1 MQFNTK
7 ELRKRIKNFNDILN
21 TRKGYILAGIHVGF
35 FMWVFSSLT
44 FIYRGQNLTSALLS
58 SIIWGIAWSIPMFL
72 GGICREWLKND
83 KKTKELSKNDKHN
96 KQN

>member
-1 MQFNTK
+1 MK
-7 ELRKRIKNFNDILN
+7 KLRKKIKIFNDILD

-72 GGICREWLKND
+72 AGICREWLKND
-83 KKTKELSKNDKHN
+83 KKTNELSKNDKN
-96 KQN
+96 EV